1 MPELPEVETIV
12 RALRSC
18 LIGLVPIEI
27 ICHKEKILRT
37 PDLLPKA
44 LGYPIKDITRKGKL
58 ILLWASPYV
67 WLIHLKMSGQLW
79 WQSKHKPLPPHTHLI
94 VSFAKTDDQL
104 RYADLRQFGYWQIV
118 PEKELSQ
125 VPFLQKLGPDALSV
139 TPQLLKE
146 RLHKR
151 KAAIKSVLLNQQC
164 LAGLGNIYSDEALW
178 LAQIHPLT
186 PANALTLAQIERLSW
201 AIKKALI
208 RGIKL
213 GGTSIRDYLH
223 PDGRK
228 GLYQNYRLVYRREG
242 SSCLRCGA
250 PIKRIK
256 IAGRSSY
263 FCPVCQRPK
272 TGHFL

>member
-1 MPELPEVETIV
+1 MPEVETIV
-12 RALRSC
+12 QALRSC
-18 LIGLVPIEI
+18 LIGLVPIKV

-37 PDLLPKA
+37 PELLPKA
-44 LGYPIKDITRKGKL
+44 LGYPIKDISRKGKL
-58 ILLWASPYV
+58 ILLWTPPYV

-79 WQSKHKPLPPHTHLI
+79 WQPQHKPLPPHTHLI
-94 VSFAKTDDQL
+94 VSFAETDNQL

-118 PEKELSQ
+118 PEKALEQ

-139 TPQLLKE
+139 TPKLLQD
-146 RLHKR
+146 RLRKR
-151 KAAIKSVLLNQQC
+151 KTAVKSVLLNQEC

-178 LAQIHPLT
+178 LAQIHPLI
-186 PANALTLAQIERLSW
+186 PASTLSSTQIERLAW

-228 GLYQNYRLVYRREG
+228 GLYQDYRLVYRREG
-242 SSCLRCGA
+242 LSCLRCGA

-263 FCPVCQRPK
+263 FCPMCQK
-272 TGHFL
+272 V